1 MWSICMRFQYVI
13 NCLYDIHTFRI
24 SRLSSFVL
32 LFILVFRY
40 FLDFFFFLINSWENC
55 SFVNFSFFSDVLN
68 VLFFF
73 LYNST
78 PTLLHKFT
86 TDERG
91 KQPPNVSRSFSVKQE
106 KKKMSFLVNGW
117 IFILFFCCSR
127 ILLKMFVCVCLCSLI
142 EWFLKRATTNENE
155 AEKTAKSRKTENLW
169 IISNLRTRTANDN
182 VDSIAISVQIKL

>member
-32 LFILVFRY
+32 LFILVFRN
-40 FLDFFFFLINSWENC
+40 FLDFFFFWLIHEKTVLLSI
-55 SFVNFSFFSDVLN
+55 FPFFRMFWMFC
-68 VLFFF
+68 FFF

-117 IFILFFCCSR
+117 IFILFFFLFTT
-127 ILLKMFVCVCLCSLI
+127 IIKNVCVCVFVFTYRVVL
-142 EWFLKRATTNENE
+142 
-155 AEKTAKSRKTENLW
+155 EKSNHKWKWSRKNSEIEKN
-169 IISNLRTRTANDN
+169 RKFMDN
-182 VDSIAISVQIKL
+182 KQSTHKNS

>member
-117 IFILFFCCSR
+117 IFILFFFLFTT
-127 ILLKMFVCVCLCSLI
+127 IIKNVCVCVFVFTYRVVL
-142 EWFLKRATTNENE
+142 
-155 AEKTAKSRKTENLW
+155 EKSNHKWKWSRKNSEIEKN
-169 IISNLRTRTANDN
+169 RKFMDN
-182 VDSIAISVQIKL
+182 KQSTHKNS